1 MKFSRAALSVIC
13 IAITSGACAT
23 KNDVD
28 RLSGEIASL
37 SAAQDSLVALLGE
50 IERTLLVE
58 FEKEQSLVMA
68 SRGDLQRQLNDMEVQ
83 LVQIQELLG
92 QSQIVLRSLRQQ
104 AGQRPLTADAVAA
117 GQGDTEDGAG
127 GDPGSAGAVIPASV
141 GTRRTDAPAV
151 LYGAAIEQFRR
162 GAYTTARSGFEEFL
176 VAYPADELAPDA
188 QFYVAETYREG
199 GDTERAL
206 RGYSRVV
213 ELYPNSAA
221 APTALYKAGLL
232 QVEQGNKD
240 FACEYFQR
248 VLAGY
253 PRSDEARL
261 AREQAQGLSC
271 R

>member
-37 SAAQDSLVALLGE
+37 RAAQDSLVALLGE

-58 FEKEQSLVMA
+58 FEKEQSLVME

-92 QSQIVLRSLRQQ
+92 QSQIVLHSLRQQ
-104 AGQRPLTADAVAA
+104 AGQRPRTADAGAA

>member
-1 MKFSRAALSVIC
+1 MKFSRAALSIIC
-13 IAITSGACAT
+13 VAITSGACAT

-58 FEKEQSLVMA
+58 FEKEQSMVMA

-104 AGQRPLTADAVAA
+104 AGQRPLTAGAVAA

-127 GDPGSAGAVIPASV
+127 GDPGAAGAVIPASV
-141 GTRRTDAPAV
+141 GTGRTDAPAV

-162 GAYTTARSGFEEFL
+162 GAYSTARSGFEEFL

-188 QFYVAETYREG
+188 QFYAAETYREE
-199 GDTERAL
+199 GDPERAL
-206 RGYSRVV
+206 RQYRRVV